1 MGIGAS
7 GWCLTLAMA
16 AVGLGTDLSRL
27 RSLGVRPL
35 VVGFA
40 AALTVGVVS
49 ATLIRALTVA
59 MPIG

>member
-1 MGIGAS
+1 
-7 GWCLTLAMA
+7 
-16 AVGLGTDLSRL
+16 
-27 RSLGVRPL
+27 VRPL